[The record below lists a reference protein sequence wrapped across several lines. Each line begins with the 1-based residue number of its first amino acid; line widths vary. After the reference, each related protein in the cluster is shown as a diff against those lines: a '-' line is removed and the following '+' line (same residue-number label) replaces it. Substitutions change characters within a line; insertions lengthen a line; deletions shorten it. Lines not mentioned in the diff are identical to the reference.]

1 MSPTSLLQYTADGFT
16 ARGDLGDKPNPASY
30 QTMNKAQLLAGITD
44 CDNEIADINRWQPLC
59 VPMGAADFGT
69 RSCIPQKF
77 LYPWAGRYTPYAL
90 RPGNESTGF
99 DLTEAPPMAGTTD
112 FREQWEQVL
121 QCVTSPDDV
130 WCSLSFVLCRI
141 SGELDDGLK
150 IIAEYWADGPDTTQ
164 PAGHFW
170 KIAADAA
177 RSEQLSPAE
186 TARLLFIVGNAVY
199 DAGIA
204 SWQTKTSFDFGRPLQ
219 MIQCGAYRGQIRRA
233 WMGPYRGVGDVNI
246 SEWRPYQAASFV
258 TPAFAAYTSG
268 HSTFSAAAAEALQLF
283 FGDDIYRG
291 PSCDRIPEGE
301 SLFEPRSDAIP
312 GISNVPNRGLNTE
325 GYVPAEDVILCWQR
339 FSAAS
344 GQSGQSRLYGG
355 IHIKADDVAGQ
366 NLGRRIGAAVFN
378 KANRLRLSASG

>member
-1 MSPTSLLQYTADGFT
+1 MVDSTH
-16 ARGDLGDKPNPASY
+16 
-30 QTMNKAQLLAGITD
+30 
-44 CDNEIADINRWQPLC
+44 WQPLC

-69 RSCIPQKF
+69 PNCVPQTF
-77 LYPWAGRYTPYAL
+77 LYPWAGQYAPYAL
-90 RPGNESTGF
+90 QAGDENMGF
-99 DLTEAPPMAGTTD
+99 ELIQPPPAAGTPD

-121 QCVTSPDDV
+121 QCVTSLDDAL
-130 WCSLSFVLCRI
+130 CSLCFVLCRI
-141 SGELDDGLK
+141 SGELDDGRK
-150 IIAEYWADGPDTTQ
+150 IVAEYWADGPETTQ

-186 TARLLFIVGNAVY
+186 TARLLSLIGNALY

-204 SWQTKTSFDFGRPLQ
+204 SWRTKTSFDFCRPLQ

-233 WMGPYRGVGDVNI
+233 WKGPYEGVGSVNV
-246 SEWRPYQAASFV
+246 SEWRPYQATDFV

-268 HSTFSAAAAEALQLF
+268 HSTFSAAAAEALRLF

-291 PSCDRIPEGE
+291 PSCDRILEGE

-312 GISNVPNRGLNTE
+312 GVTNVPNRGPDTA
-325 GYVPAEDVILCWQR
+325 GYVPAEDVVLCWET

-344 GQSGQSRLYGG
+344 EQSGESRLYGG

-366 NLGRRIGAAVFN
+366 DLGRRIGGAVFK
-378 KANRLRLSASG
+378 KANRLRLSTSG